1 MGKLGWGSATTG
13 GAAVGVGA
21 GVAVGVG
28 FAVGAAVGVGVGV
41 GEETATTIRAA
52 LATPPAAPATTVLT
66 ARGLGDALLVS
77 VEPFFAPFDP
87 FLVVVDPFLVVVD
100 PFLVVVDPFLVVVDA
115 LFVVA
120 DAFFVGVFL
129 LVTVAVIVW
138 LPSDAPLGTTNET
151 IIRPARSTRKVG
163 MPLVEPSKVSWPRLL
178 GWSPWPVAV
187 TVAPVGAWVGER
199 LIETA
204 ALATASGIRM
214 TGTRTATTRSRK
226 VSLVKRLWRPVTGGA
241 PVRTESG
248 AALYRIG

>member
-1 MGKLGWGSATTG
+1 MGKLGWGWARTG

-41 GEETATTIRAA
+41 GEERATTIRAA
-52 LATPPAAPATTVLT
+52 LATTTAAAATTVLT
-66 ARGLGDALLVS
+66 ARGLGDALFVS
-77 VEPFFAPFDP
+77 VEPFFAPF
-87 FLVVVDPFLVVVD
+87 DPFLVVVD

-138 LPSDAPLGTTNET
+138 LPSDAPFGTVKAAL
-151 IIRPARSTRKVG
+151 IRPARSTRNAG
-163 MPLVEPSKVSWPRLL
+163 MPLVEPSKASWPRLL
-178 GWSPWPVAV
+178 GWRPPPEAV
-187 TVAPVGAWVGER
+187 TVAPATAWLGER

-214 TGTRTATTRSRK
+214 TGTRRATTRSRK
-226 VSLVKRLWRPVTGGA
+226 VSLVKRL
-241 PVRTESG
+241 
-248 AALYRIG
+248 